1 MREHDQRLAAVL
13 RAGGAE
19 AILTPEAV
27 LKSLGHVNRF
37 ADLVVKDV
45 KNGNCF
51 RLDQLIKDHLEKLAS
66 AKDATKE
73 LKDECEDAQRIFANF
88 KRLPDGT
95 AWTSERTVDESYPS
109 G

>member
-13 RAGGAE
+13 RVGGAE

-27 LKSLGHVNRF
+27 LKSLGHVDRF

-88 KRLPDGT
+88 KRLPKF
-95 AWTSERTVDESYPS
+95 S
-109 G
+109 